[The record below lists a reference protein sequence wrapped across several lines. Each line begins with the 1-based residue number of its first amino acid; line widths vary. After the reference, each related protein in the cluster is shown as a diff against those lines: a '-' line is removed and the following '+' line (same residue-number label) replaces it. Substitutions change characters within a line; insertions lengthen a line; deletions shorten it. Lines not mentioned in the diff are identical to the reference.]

1 MEVVKGDKVVI
12 LMVAIDRV
20 VAVVMVINPTPVA
33 SGRAMLKLHRLSPP
47 LVVSENIRE
56 SGA

>member
-1 MEVVKGDKVVI
+1 MKVIKGDE
-12 LMVAIDRV
+12 VAVLTVAVDRV
-20 VAVVMVINPTPVA
+20 VAMVMVINPTPVA
-33 SGRAMLKLHRLSPP
+33 SGRAMMKLHRLSPP

>member
-1 MEVVKGDKVVI
+1 MEAVEGDKVAV
-12 LMVAIDRV
+12 LMVAMDRV
-20 VAVVMVINPTPVA
+20 VAAVTVINPTPVA
-33 SGRAMLKLHRLSPP
+33 SRRAMIKLHWLSPP

>member
-1 MEVVKGDKVVI
+1 VVV
-12 LMVAIDRV
+12 LMVVLDRV

-33 SGRAMLKLHRLSPP
+33 SGRAMIKLHQLSTP
-47 LVVSENIRE
+47 LLVSENTRE